1 MRPRPCGCWLTT
13 TRGSPPT
20 GTRRSRP
27 HSESGH
33 SRAVAH
39 ADITIRPALPADV
52 RGIKRLV
59 DPYAQRR
66 ILLAK
71 DLVDYYESVQEFYVA
86 QDDSGVDGCGA
97 LHVMWEDLGEVRT
110 LARSEE
116 HTSELQS
123 RGQLVCRPLLA

>member
-33 SRAVAH
+33 SRAGAH

-52 RGIKRLV
+52 RGITRLV

-71 DLVDYYESVQEFYVA
+71 DLVEYYESVLQFYVTH
-86 QDDSGVDGCGA
+86 DDT
-97 LHVMWEDLGEVRT
+97 GEVDCRT
-110 LARSEE
+110 LNGMW
-116 HTSELQS
+116 T
-123 RGQLVCRPLLA
+123 